1 MFPHLALSMV
11 KVGEET
17 GQLDAMLLK
26 VAVAYEKSIRAS
38 IKRLISLMEPAMIL
52 GMGIVI
58 GFIVISMLT
67 AIFSITNLPF

>member
-1 MFPHLALSMV
+1 MV

-17 GQLDAMLLK
+17 GQMDTMLLK
-26 VAVAYEKSIRAS
+26 VAAAYEKSLKTS
-38 IKRLISLMEPAMIL
+38 IKRLIGFMEPAMIL
-52 GMGIVI
+52 VMGLVI